1 MDETHLLLLFLIIC
15 WTLNPFLKKKAST
28 KLTSSEFMLYNHSLC
43 TILILIYGFFLL
55 YHGNCDVNCLKKL
68 SKDDI
73 FYSIIAALITVL
85 SSLTLIKLL
94 KENQA
99 TDIIPYIQPLVILF
113 TILFGYF
120 IFNETMTKNK
130 VLGISFIII
139 GLIIINN
146 K

>member
-1 MDETHLLLLFLIIC
+1 MRTSQYSDPPSHQLCMMIALIEVMKSIVVC
-15 WTLNPFLKKKAST
+15 KRYSFHYS
-28 KLTSSEFMLYNHSLC
+28 C
-43 TILILIYGFFLL
+43 YGFFLL